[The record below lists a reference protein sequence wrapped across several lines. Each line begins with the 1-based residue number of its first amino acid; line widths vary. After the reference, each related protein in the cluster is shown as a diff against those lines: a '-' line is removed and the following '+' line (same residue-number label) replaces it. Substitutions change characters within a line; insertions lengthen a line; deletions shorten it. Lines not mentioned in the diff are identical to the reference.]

1 MGGFAGSAFTA
12 VTTAVATTVSA
23 NRIERTAGSL
33 TWNGIPHAARI
44 SYLRNRIKS
53 NEQIYADDLNDI
65 ATLINNMNGHYHT
78 YLDAYSLK
86 TFGNTGASS
95 PLENKNTN
103 SIDSVTT
110 APTDTAANTSI
121 TATRHNELRTAIN
134 NLRVHSH
141 GINDRT
147 AI

>member
-1 MGGFAGSAFTA
+1 
-12 VTTAVATTVSA
+12 VTGVQTCALPISATTVSA
-23 NRIERTAGSL
+23 NRIERTAGSI
-33 TWNGIPHAARI
+33 TWNGSGQALVIA
-44 SYLRNRIKS
+44 YLRNRIQS
-53 NEQIYADDLNDI
+53 NEQIYADDLNSI

-86 TFGNTGASS
+86 TFGNTGAAS

-110 APTDTAANTSI
+110 APTNTAANTNI
-121 TATRHNELRTAIN
+121 TATRHNELRTSIN

-141 GINDRT
+141 GIDDRT